1 MSQQDLATAVGLERT
16 MVNRIEGGQ
25 RKVTALELASIADA
39 LGTRMQSFF
48 TEPAPALVS
57 HRSAQG
63 LDTTESAVDHLLA
76 ELLADVEFLHDLHPI
91 EGFGVRDPWEQ
102 PKSVHE
108 ADDMAARAREH
119 VGYTATE
126 PVKDLQAHL
135 ATAGLLLFSR
145 NFGVDA
151 ADAGTVLLAEGGI
164 SLVNSTPKVGRRR
177 LSAVHELGHYLLADE
192 YTVDWRT
199 AHTGPDIEGRLDR
212 FARAFL
218 LPADVL
224 LQEWPAAAHSSDVRT
239 AAVKIAGTYLVDM
252 STLARRL
259 HDLELVDASTANDIR
274 AVQTTQTDIITHDLY
289 PSDEMAGT
297 TQPRVYQKHVI
308 ALFEAEKLSRE
319 RTLDLLDGTFDDDDL
334 PDLPPRQEQEI
345 WEYVS

>member
-1 MSQQDLATAVGLERT
+1 M
-16 MVNRIEGGQ
+16 
-25 RKVTALELASIADA
+25 
-39 LGTRMQSFF
+39 
-48 TEPAPALVS
+48 
-57 HRSAQG
+57 
-63 LDTTESAVDHLLA
+63 
-76 ELLADVEFLHDLHPI
+76 
-91 EGFGVRDPWEQ
+91 
-102 PKSVHE
+102 
-108 ADDMAARAREH
+108 
-119 VGYTATE
+119 
-126 PVKDLQAHL
+126 
-135 ATAGLLLFSR
+135 
-145 NFGVDA
+145 
-151 ADAGTVLLAEGGI
+151 
-164 SLVNSTPKVGRRR
+164 
-177 LSAVHELGHYLLADE
+177 HELGHYLLADE

-218 LPADVL
+218 LPAAVL
-224 LQEWPAAAHSSDVRT
+224 LQEWPAAAHSGDVRT

-334 PDLPPRQEQEI
+334 PDLPHVRNRRSGSTSRDRRSGDLRLRYGTTAPFHPERMARCAQVPDSRPCRDSGEWSRRSGTSSTSTQI
-345 WEYVS
+345 SGRSWTPNGSSWTAARTSSSSRPSPDTRSTLWRAVGTGANAAF